1 MAKEEKNT
9 SDLEDIKKL
18 SPEERIDR
26 LRKLEENKK
35 KEIEEAHKLIEESVG
50 QIKKEEELRDEIE
63 TPKPKQVDITKLF
76 EGEKESLEGVVEREK
91 KELSEGELEQHRQ
104 YQHQLSKEA
113 VGDLYNR
120 VKDVYN
126 QVKES
131 GNITSEQQNRLDD
144 INYAMQYKSN
154 DIKSGTYKTA
164 SDEISDVM
172 DASKKIL
179 NYFRGD
185 R

>member
-1 MAKEEKNT
+1 MAKEEKGAD
-9 SDLEDIKKL
+9 DLEDIKKL

-26 LRKLEENKK
+26 LRKFEENKK
-35 KEIEEAHKLIEESVG
+35 KEIEEAHKLIEESVS

-76 EGEKESLEGVVEREK
+76 EGEEGNLESVVEREK
-91 KELSEGELEQHRQ
+91 KQLSEGELEKHRQ
-104 YQHQLSKEA
+104 YQHKLSKEA

-131 GNITSEQQNRLDD
+131 GNITSEQQDQLND

-164 SDEISDVM
+164 SEEISDVM
-172 DASKKIL
+172 DASKGIL
-179 NYFRGD
+179 NYIRGG

>member
-1 MAKEEKNT
+1 MAKEKDVDNL
-9 SDLEDIKKL
+9 DDIKKL

-26 LRKLEENKK
+26 LKKLEEDKK

-50 QIKKEEELRDEIE
+50 QIKKEEELMEEIE

-76 EGEKESLEGVVEREK
+76 EGEEESLEGVVEREK
-91 KELSEGELEQHRQ
+91 KELSEQELEQHRQ

-113 VGDLYNR
+113 VGNLYDR

-126 QVKES
+126 QIKET
-131 GNITSEQQNRLDD
+131 GEITGDQQNQLND
-144 INYAMQYKSN
+144 INYAMQYKSK
-154 DIKSGTYKTA
+154 DIQSGVYKTA
-164 SDEISDVM
+164 GDEINDIM
-172 DASKKIL
+172 TASKGIL
-179 NYFRGD
+179 NYMRGE